1 MGRCAAVRYRF
12 PITDNMGE
20 AKRIIAGR
28 ANIMRRLEIG
38 ALGFSIL
45 LLFITGYCIG
55 KSLCIGP
62 VGEQYRL
69 ASLASGFLQF
79 LVTIGLFIKL
89 GKEEI

>member
-1 MGRCAAVRYRF
+1 
-12 PITDNMGE
+12 
-20 AKRIIAGR
+20 
-28 ANIMRRLEIG
+28 MRKLEIG
-38 ALGFSIL
+38 ALGCSVL
-45 LLFITGYCIG
+45 LLFITGYCIC

-89 GKEEI
+89 GKEEL

>member
-1 MGRCAAVRYRF
+1 VL
-12 PITDNMGE
+12 NH
-20 AKRIIAGR
+20 IAGR
-28 ANIMRRLEIG
+28 ANIMRRLELGI
-38 ALGFSIL
+38 LGFSIL

-55 KSLCIGP
+55 KSVCIGP

-89 GKEEI
+89 GKEEL

>member
-1 MGRCAAVRYRF
+1 
-12 PITDNMGE
+12 
-20 AKRIIAGR
+20 
-28 ANIMRRLEIG
+28 MRKLEIG

-45 LLFITGYCIG
+45 LLFVTGYCIG
-55 KSLCIGP
+55 KSVCIGP

-69 ASLASGFLQF
+69 ASLAGGFLQF